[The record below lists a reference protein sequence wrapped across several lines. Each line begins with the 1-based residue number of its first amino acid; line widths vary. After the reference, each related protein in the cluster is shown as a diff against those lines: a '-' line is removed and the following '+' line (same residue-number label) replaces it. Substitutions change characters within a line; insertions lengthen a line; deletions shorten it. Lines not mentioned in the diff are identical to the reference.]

1 MVLEAQA
8 HNTSIS
14 EAAVIA
20 LWQLISWQKRVEDST
35 QGVGLQR
42 DTEGH
47 NVPGVPAT
55 QLI

>member
-20 LWQLISWQKRVEDST
+20 LWQLISWQKRVEDWAGVWDSSVT
-35 QGVGLQR
+35 QKVTTCLGSQQ
-42 DTEGH
+42 H
-47 NVPGVPAT
+47 N
-55 QLI
+55 